1 MQSNKSPRTHNDW
14 QTHMGTKQLALN
26 IIVSLS
32 TMLVMS
38 LALADVYPSKPIRL
52 VVPYGPGGVGDLTAR
67 IVAQKMSEN
76 LAQTIVIDNRPGAG
90 LIPGTD
96 VVAKSEPDGYTLGI
110 VGNGQTLGSSLF
122 KNLPFD
128 INKDFSHVSTIGF
141 FDIAVVV
148 NANSSINTV
157 QDLITLANR
166 NPGQMN
172 AGSINIG
179 STQNLAAE
187 LFKSTTKADFTIV
200 PFKSSG
206 EVISAVMGKNIDFG
220 VEILT
225 PLLGPLKGNSVKA
238 IVLMGKKRF
247 SALPNVPT
255 MAESGFPGFEASS
268 WNGISAAA
276 KTPSAILDKLNKA
289 VQFALSNNE
298 VRVKLLDLGID
309 PKGST
314 PDEMKDLIASD
325 TKKWKVI
332 IENAKIEKQ

>member
-1 MQSNKSPRTHNDW
+1 MNKKLW
-14 QTHMGTKQLALN
+14 VFKLLF
-26 IIVSLS
+26 SLS
-32 TMLVMS
+32 TSLVLVLS
-38 LALADVYPSKPIRL
+38 TGVASADTFPSKPIRL
-52 VVPYGPGGVGDLTAR
+52 VVPYAPGGVGDLTAR
-67 IVAQKMSEN
+67 IVAQKMGEN
-76 LAQTIVIDNRPGAG
+76 LAQPIIIDNRPGAG

-96 VVAKSEPDGYTLGI
+96 FVAKSEPDGYTLGI
-110 VGNGQTLGSSLF
+110 VGNGQTLGNSLF

-128 INKDFSHVSTIGF
+128 IGKDFTHVSTIGF

-148 NANSSINTV
+148 NTNSSINTV
-157 QDLITLANR
+157 QDLITAANR

-187 LFKSTTKADFTIV
+187 LFKSTIKADFTIV

-206 EVISAVMGKNIDFG
+206 DVISAVMGKNIDFG

-225 PLLGPLKGNSVKA
+225 PLLGPLKGNSIKA

-255 MAESGFPGFEASS
+255 MSESGFPGFEASS
-268 WNGISAAA
+268 WNGISAAS
-276 KTPSAILDKLNKA
+276 KTPPAVLDKLNKS
-289 VQFALSNNE
+289 VQYALNNTE
-298 VRVKLLDLGID
+298 VRSKLLELGID

-314 PDEMKDLIASD
+314 PEEMKDLIASD

>member
-1 MQSNKSPRTHNDW
+1 MNKRHLLLNIL
-14 QTHMGTKQLALN
+14 LALGT
-26 IIVSLS
+26 ILGWGASS
-32 TMLVMS
+32 AQTF
-38 LALADVYPSKPIRL
+38 PSKPLKL

-76 LAQTIVIDNRPGAG
+76 LAQPIIIDNRPGAG

-96 VVAKSEPDGYTLGI
+96 FVAKSEPDGYTLGI

-128 INKDFSHVSTIGF
+128 IGKDFTHVSTIGF

-148 NANSSINTV
+148 NANSNINTV
-157 QDLITLANR
+157 QDLINLANR
-166 NPGQMN
+166 NPGQLN

-187 LFKSTTKADFTIV
+187 LFKSTIKSDFTIV

-206 EVISAVMGKNIDFG
+206 DVISAIVGKNIDFG

-225 PLLGPLKGNSVKA
+225 PLLGPLKGNSIKA

-276 KTPSAILDKLNKA
+276 KTPPAVVDKLNKA
-289 VQFALSNNE
+289 VQYALSNPE
-298 VRVKLLDLGID
+298 VRTKLAELGID

-314 PDEMKDLIASD
+314 PEEMKDLILSD